1 MRRTVNIKPLLCVFL
16 LICAAITALNA
27 QATTTPSAQFEQ
39 RRQRLLD
46 VVSQERDRGFF
57 TVTAKFITGRDKEWA
72 TAMLD
77 SLTTDES
84 IGGMFYSYTAI
95 GTYLRLRDQ
104 LPDSLKR
111 KIRQAYRERTMYRGD
126 TENHWVMYYTGLY
139 LAAQTWP
146 DEDRSQWFNGKSS
159 TENFKEAEGWLN
171 RWMNITTTIGQGE
184 FDSPTYFI
192 VFMTPM
198 LTLYENALDPVMKRK
213 ARMMVD
219 LLFADYAVDHL
230 GGNYCG
236 GHARDYPEDIVNP
249 LSAPAAL
256 WAWLY
261 FGEPKTELWS
271 ETRYHPRYR
280 GGWET
285 VFGAVSSYRL
295 PDIIQKI
302 ATDRS
307 KPYVETETKRVRNVI
322 RFGLDKNPPVYKYM
336 YMTGS
341 YALGSLQ
348 GGILQPI
355 QQHTWDI
362 TYISDK
368 PNNTIFTLH
377 PFYSGKELAMFF
389 PEEQKFLSDEVNR
402 YHLVYTDP
410 NKWNS
415 SSPYEQTFQ
424 HKNAI
429 IVLYNIDKD
438 AQQPHIDGFFPKTLD
453 ERKEDAS
460 GWIFCRAGSVYVA
473 FFPLKPYEWIEEKVN
488 WRWRSHVLRNGVVV
502 EVGSSDEDGSFEQ
515 FQNRIIKSKPQC
527 TEDGR
532 TITVQYRT
540 RGADDMKF
548 TYQGE
553 RLLNGKKVDFSTY
566 KLFNGPFIQSE
577 RGSGIVRMFSQG
589 QVRELDFNKVTI
601 REWKQSSR

>member
-1 MRRTVNIKPLLCVFL
+1 M
-16 LICAAITALNA
+16 TAGVGVLHA
-27 QATTTPSAQFEQ
+27 QSASSPAGQFEQ
-39 RRQRLLD
+39 RRLRLLD

-57 TVTAKFITGRDKEWA
+57 TVTAKFVTGRDKEWA
-72 TAMLD
+72 AAMLD
-77 SLTTDES
+77 SLTNDES
-84 IGGMFYSYTAI
+84 IGGMFYSYSAI
-95 GTYLRLRDQ
+95 GTYLRLKDQ

-111 KIRQAYRERTMYRGD
+111 KIRKAYRERTMYRGD

-146 DEDRSQWFNGKSS
+146 GEDRSQWFNGKSS
-159 TENFKEAEGWLN
+159 TENFREAGEWLN
-171 RWMNITTTIGQGE
+171 RWMNTTSTVGQGE

-198 LTLYENALDPVMKRK
+198 LTLYEYAQDPVMKRK
-213 ARMMVD
+213 AHMMVD

-236 GHARDYPEDIVNP
+236 GHSRDYPEDIINP
-249 LSAPAAL
+249 VSAPAAL
-256 WAWLY
+256 WGWLY

-271 ETRYHPRYR
+271 EMRYHPRHR

-285 VFGAVSSYRL
+285 AFGALSSYRL
-295 PDIIQKI
+295 PEVIYQI

-307 KPYVETETKRVRNVI
+307 KPYVATETKRVRNII
-322 RFGLDKNPPVYKYM
+322 RFGIDKNPPVYKYL
-336 YMTGS
+336 YMTNR

-355 QQHTWDI
+355 QQHTWDV
-362 TYISDK
+362 TFVSDK
-368 PNNTIFTLH
+368 PNNTLFTLH

-424 HKNAI
+424 HKNTI
-429 IVLYNIDKD
+429 IVLYDIDKG
-438 AQQPHIDGFFPKTLD
+438 AQQQHIDGFFPKSLD
-453 ERKEDAS
+453 ERTEDSS
-460 GWIFCRAGSVYVA
+460 GWIFCRAGSVYIA
-473 FFPLKPYEWIEEKVN
+473 FFPLKPYAWIDEQVN
-488 WRWRSHVLRNGVVV
+488 WRWRSNVLKNGIVA
-502 EVGSSDEDGSFEQ
+502 EVGSSDEDGSFAE
-515 FQNRIIKSKPQC
+515 FQKRIHLSRPFLKESSNAVMVEYK
-527 TEDGR
+527 
-532 TITVQYRT
+532 T
-540 RGADDMKF
+540 RGGDAMQF
-548 TYQGE
+548 TFGGR
-553 RLLNGKKVDFSTY
+553 RLLNGKSVEFGAY

-577 RGSGIVRMFSQG
+577 RGSGVVRMISHG
-589 QVRELDFNKVTI
+589 RVRELDFNKATI
-601 REWKQSSR
+601 REWKE